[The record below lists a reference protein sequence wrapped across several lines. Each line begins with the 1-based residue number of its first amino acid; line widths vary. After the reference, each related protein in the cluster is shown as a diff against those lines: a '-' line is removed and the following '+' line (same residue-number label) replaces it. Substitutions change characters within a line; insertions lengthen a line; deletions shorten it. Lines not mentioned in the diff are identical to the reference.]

1 MTMFTVGSSDGHHG
15 HGHGHHGHGHG
26 HHSVGS
32 SDGHFKQ
39 KQLNHHISLLNN
51 TTIGHFL

>member
-1 MTMFTVGSSDGHHG
+1 MFTAGSSAGHHG